1 MTKIDTEELYAFNQ
15 LLKESKEGLDLKF
28 KQSDLAIAD
37 FSKEGKLTGG
47 AWSSAKNHFDK
58 GYTPLINTFDSA
70 LVLLVDKFSDYTTE
84 FRQQVTGG
92 YVKLDTDQLEDLE
105 IRMQNLASYK
115 VQWLLDMADQLAGI
129 PGIGKFFDEVSLNS
143 TKKEVILL
151 RKFQEFEHSHRNEF
165 DEIAEALHF
174 LRIGLEAVGNKKNFQ
189 GASKGFGPI
198 DFNKDS
204 WASNLSKFNERNKDK
219 IDHIKKFEAAATAA
233 VIEQTAQIQNA
244 QMNMNSMNDAMMAE
258 INRSYSP
265 TYNPLSGKTWFIS
278 ESGWLVPYGEHYGK
292 VGNKK
297 VLNPNVIYIDPNGYK
312 YTTDSSGRI
321 SGTKAGL
328 NLGNGVRNNYAQKTV
343 GGVDRLPTDDG
354 GHLIASQ
361 FNGSGQIDNLVPQN
375 SGINRAGGEWFKLE
389 QNWASALKSGSDV
402 KVEIIPNYSANSLRP
417 ASFNVQYFID
427 GEKFSVVIKN
437 P

>member
-58 GYTPLINTFDSA
+58 GYTPLIDTFDSA

-92 YVKLDTDQLEDLE
+92 SVVLDTDQLQDLE

-174 LRIGLEAVGNKKNFQ
+174 LRIGVEAVGNKKNFQ
-189 GASKGFGPI
+189 GATKGFGPI

-244 QMNMNSMNDAMMAE
+244 QMNMNSMNDAMMNE
-258 INRSYSP
+258 INSTNSYN
-265 TYNPLSGKTWFIS
+265 YNPIGGKTWFTAEGFDVNNSSKRTKLNFADTGKLKNHFSKHGAEFGGVYSDADAYLFGANNVVTNGMKVQYNYKLQDGTFELRTGYVAFMKNSSLYNANGVPKKSYAKFEFVGTNNNGEITTYHL
-278 ESGWLVPYGEHYGK
+278 ESGKTFWKMMNNGE
-292 VGNKK
+292 NI
-297 VLNPNVIYIDPNGYK
+297 PVIHPI
-312 YTTDSSGRI
+312 
-321 SGTKAGL
+321 
-328 NLGNGVRNNYAQKTV
+328 
-343 GGVDRLPTDDG
+343 
-354 GHLIASQ
+354 
-361 FNGSGQIDNLVPQN
+361 
-375 SGINRAGGEWFKLE
+375 E
-389 QNWASALKSGSDV
+389 
-402 KVEIIPNYSANSLRP
+402 
-417 ASFNVQYFID
+417 
-427 GEKFSVVIKN
+427 
-437 P
+437 

>member
-28 KQSDLAIAD
+28 KQSDHAIAD

-47 AWSSAKNHFDK
+47 AWGSAKNHFDK
-58 GYTPLINTFDSA
+58 GYTPLIDSFDSA

-92 YVKLDTDQLEDLE
+92 SVVLDTDQLQDLE

-115 VQWLLDMADQLAGI
+115 VQWLLDMGDQLASI

-174 LRIGLEAVGNKKNFQ
+174 LGIGLEAVGNKKNFQ
-189 GASKGFGPI
+189 GDTKGFGPI

-219 IDHIKKFEAAATAA
+219 VDFIKESDAMAAAA
-233 VIEQTAQIQNA
+233 VAEQTAQIHNA
-244 QMNMNSMNDAMMAE
+244 QMNVNQMADAMMNE
-258 INRSYSP
+258 VNSTNSYN
-265 TYNPLSGKTWFIS
+265 YNPVGGKTWFTAEGFDVNNS
-278 ESGWLVPYGEHYGK
+278 NKRTKLNFADTGK
-292 VGNKK
+292 
-297 VLNPNVIYIDPNGYK
+297 LNNHFSK
-312 YTTDSSGRI
+312 
-321 SGTKAGL
+321 
-328 NLGNGVRNNYAQKTV
+328 
-343 GGVDRLPTDDG
+343 
-354 GHLIASQ
+354 H
-361 FNGSGQIDNLVPQN
+361 
-375 SGINRAGGEWFKLE
+375 GGEFGVYFNSNDYL
-389 QNWASALKSGSDV
+389 NG
-402 KVEIIPNYSANSLRP
+402 ANDLV
-417 ASFNVQYFID
+417 ANGIQVQYNYK
-427 GEKFSVVIKN
+427 GELRTGYVKFMKNSSLINPEGIPIKSFAKFEFVGTNSFGEITTYHIESKKTFWKMLNNGENIKIIN
-437 P
+437 PIE

>member
-58 GYTPLINTFDSA
+58 GYTPLIDTFDSA

-92 YVKLDTDQLEDLE
+92 SVVLDTDQLQDLE
-105 IRMQNLASYK
+105 IRMQQLASYK
-115 VQWLLDMADQLAGI
+115 AQWLLDMADQLAGI
-129 PGIGKFFDEVSLNS
+129 PLIGKFFDEISLNS

-165 DEIAEALHF
+165 AEIAEALHF

-189 GASKGFGPI
+189 GATKGFGPI

-219 IDHIKKFEAAATAA
+219 VDFIKESDAMAAAA
-233 VIEQTAQIQNA
+233 VAEQTAQIHNA
-244 QMNMNSMNDAMMAE
+244 QMNLNQMGDAIMNE
-258 INRSYSP
+258 VNRSNSP
-265 TYNPLSGKTWFIS
+265 LYNPLGGKTWPRPEDYNVSRKYKGVNLKSPIDEILS
-278 ESGWLVPYGEHYGK
+278 VATPGEQTRGK
-292 VGNKK
+292 
-297 VLNPNVIYIDPNGYK
+297 
-312 YTTDSSGRI
+312 TTQWIKGGDF
-321 SGTKAGL
+321 TTALKDFK
-328 NLGNGVRNNYAQKTV
+328 NLGITNIVEIQTTYGIGYVGILPDGRKIMVR
-343 GGVDRLPTDDG
+343 P
-354 GHLIASQ
+354 
-361 FNGSGQIDNLVPQN
+361 GS
-375 SGINRAGGEWFKLE
+375 
-389 QNWASALKSGSDV
+389 SALLNYPTL
-402 KVEIIPNYSANSLRP
+402 EIIN
-417 ASFNVQYFID
+417 FD
-427 GEKFSVVIKN
+427 KTKIKIRYDK
-437 P
+437 

>member
-58 GYTPLINTFDSA
+58 GYTPLIDTFDSA

-92 YVKLDTDQLEDLE
+92 SVVLDTDQLQDLE
-105 IRMQNLASYK
+105 IHMQQLASYK
-115 VQWLLDMADQLAGI
+115 AQWLLDMADQLAGI
-129 PGIGKFFDEVSLNS
+129 PLIGKFFDEISLNS

-165 DEIAEALHF
+165 AEIAEALHF

-189 GASKGFGPI
+189 GATKGFGPI

-219 IDHIKKFEAAATAA
+219 VDFIKESDAMAAAA
-233 VIEQTAQIQNA
+233 VAEQTAQIHNA
-244 QMNMNSMNDAMMAE
+244 QMNLNQMGDAIMNE
-258 INRSYSP
+258 VNRSNSP
-265 TYNPLSGKTWFIS
+265 LYNPLGGKTWPRPEDYNVSRKYKGVNLKSPIDEILS
-278 ESGWLVPYGEHYGK
+278 VATPGEQTRGK
-292 VGNKK
+292 
-297 VLNPNVIYIDPNGYK
+297 
-312 YTTDSSGRI
+312 TTQWIKGGDF
-321 SGTKAGL
+321 TTALKDFK
-328 NLGNGVRNNYAQKTV
+328 NLGITNIVEIQTTYGIGYVGILPDGRKIMVR
-343 GGVDRLPTDDG
+343 P
-354 GHLIASQ
+354 
-361 FNGSGQIDNLVPQN
+361 GS
-375 SGINRAGGEWFKLE
+375 
-389 QNWASALKSGSDV
+389 SALLNYPTL
-402 KVEIIPNYSANSLRP
+402 EIIN
-417 ASFNVQYFID
+417 FD
-427 GEKFSVVIKN
+427 KTKIKIRYDK
-437 P
+437 

>member
-58 GYTPLINTFDSA
+58 GYTPLIDTFDSA

-92 YVKLDTDQLEDLE
+92 SVVLDTDQLQDLE
-105 IRMQNLASYK
+105 IRMQQLASYK
-115 VQWLLDMADQLAGI
+115 AQWLLDMADQLAGI
-129 PGIGKFFDEVSLNS
+129 PLIGKFFDEISLNS

-165 DEIAEALHF
+165 AEIAEALHF

-189 GASKGFGPI
+189 GATKGFGPI

-219 IDHIKKFEAAATAA
+219 IDFIKESDAMAAAA
-233 VIEQTAQIQNA
+233 VAEQTAQIHNA
-244 QMNMNSMNDAMMAE
+244 QMNLNQMGDAIMNE
-258 INRSYSP
+258 VNRSNSP
-265 TYNPLSGKTWFIS
+265 LYNPLGGKTWPRPEDYNVSRKYKGVNLKSPIDEILS
-278 ESGWLVPYGEHYGK
+278 VATPGEQTRGK
-292 VGNKK
+292 
-297 VLNPNVIYIDPNGYK
+297 
-312 YTTDSSGRI
+312 TTQWIKGGDF
-321 SGTKAGL
+321 TTALKDFK
-328 NLGNGVRNNYAQKTV
+328 NLGITNIVEIQTTYGIGYVGILPDGRKIMVR
-343 GGVDRLPTDDG
+343 P
-354 GHLIASQ
+354 
-361 FNGSGQIDNLVPQN
+361 GS
-375 SGINRAGGEWFKLE
+375 
-389 QNWASALKSGSDV
+389 SALLNYPTL
-402 KVEIIPNYSANSLRP
+402 EIIN
-417 ASFNVQYFID
+417 FD
-427 GEKFSVVIKN
+427 KTKIKIRYDK
-437 P
+437 

>member
-28 KQSDLAIAD
+28 KQSDIAIAG

-58 GYTPLINTFDSA
+58 GYTPLIDTFDSA

-92 YVKLDTDQLEDLE
+92 SVVLDTDQLQDLE
-105 IRMQNLASYK
+105 IRMQQLASYK

-129 PGIGKFFDEVSLNS
+129 PLIGKFFDEISLNS

-189 GASKGFGPI
+189 GATKGFGPI

-219 IDHIKKFEAAATAA
+219 IDYIKKFEAAATAA
-233 VIEQTAQIQNA
+233 VIEQTAQIQNT
-244 QMNMNSMNDAMMAE
+244 QMNMNQMSDAMMAE

-265 TYNPLSGKTWFIS
+265 TYNPLGGKTWPSPENYNVSKKYKGVNIKS
-278 ESGWLVPYGEHYGK
+278 PIDEILSVASPGEKTRGK
-292 VGNKK
+292 TTQWIKDGDFTTA
-297 VLNPNVIYIDPNGYK
+297 LNDFN
-312 YTTDSSGRI
+312 
-321 SGTKAGL
+321 
-328 NLGNGVRNNYAQKTV
+328 NLGAKEIHEINTQYGIGFAGILPDGRQVNVRPGSSK
-343 GGVDRLPTDDG
+343 DLIPT
-354 GHLIASQ
+354 I
-361 FNGSGQIDNLVPQN
+361 
-375 SGINRAGGEWFKLE
+375 
-389 QNWASALKSGSDV
+389 
-402 KVEIIPNYSANSLRP
+402 EIINLDTTRLKIRY
-417 ASFNVQYFID
+417 D
-427 GEKFSVVIKN
+427 K
-437 P
+437 

>member
-28 KQSDLAIAD
+28 KQSDIAIAD

-58 GYTPLINTFDSA
+58 GYTPLIDSFDSA

-92 YVKLDTDQLEDLE
+92 SVALDTDQLQDLE

-189 GASKGFGPI
+189 GATKGFGPI

-219 IDHIKKFEAAATAA
+219 IDHIKKYEAESTAA
-233 VIEQTAQIQNA
+233 VIEMTAQIQNA
-244 QMNMNSMNDAMMAE
+244 QMNMNSMNDAMME
-258 INRSYSP
+258 EVNSTNSYN
-265 TYNPLSGKTWFIS
+265 YNPLGGKTWFHPEEMEIKKNS
-278 ESGWLVPYGEHYGK
+278 NSVNVELTQNSVNSKLKGYLLNKEHPVGGSKANWFEKALGFNQTNSNQLSNQIKFDQSKATQTAITDYGVKFSQIIPITG
-292 VGNKK
+292 
-297 VLNPNVIYIDPNGYK
+297 PNG
-312 YTTDSSGRI
+312 
-321 SGTKAGL
+321 
-328 NLGNGVRNNYAQKTV
+328 KTIKIEFV
-343 GGVDRLPTDDG
+343 
-354 GHLIASQ
+354 
-361 FNGSGQIDNLVPQN
+361 
-375 SGINRAGGEWFKLE
+375 W
-389 QNWASALKSGSDV
+389 
-402 KVEIIPNYSANSLRP
+402 
-417 ASFNVQYFID
+417 
-427 GEKFSVVIKN
+427 IKN
-437 P
+437 NDGIVRLVTSIPTKK

>member
-58 GYTPLINTFDSA
+58 GYTPLIDTFDSA

-92 YVKLDTDQLEDLE
+92 SVVLDTDQLQDLE
-105 IRMQNLASYK
+105 IRMQQLASYK
-115 VQWLLDMADQLAGI
+115 AQWLLDMADQLAGI
-129 PGIGKFFDEVSLNS
+129 PLIGKFFDEISLNS

-165 DEIAEALHF
+165 AEIAEALHF

-189 GASKGFGPI
+189 GATKGFGPI

-219 IDHIKKFEAAATAA
+219 VDFIKESDAMAAAA
-233 VIEQTAQIQNA
+233 VAEQTAQIHNA
-244 QMNMNSMNDAMMAE
+244 QMNLNQMGDAIMNE
-258 INRSYSP
+258 VNRSNSP
-265 TYNPLSGKTWFIS
+265 LYNPLGGKTWPRPEDYNVSRKYKGVNLKSPIDEILS
-278 ESGWLVPYGEHYGK
+278 VATPGEQTRGK
-292 VGNKK
+292 
-297 VLNPNVIYIDPNGYK
+297 
-312 YTTDSSGRI
+312 TTQWIKGEDF
-321 SGTKAGL
+321 TTALKDFK
-328 NLGNGVRNNYAQKTV
+328 NLGITNIVEIQTTYGIGYVGILPDGRKIMVR
-343 GGVDRLPTDDG
+343 P
-354 GHLIASQ
+354 
-361 FNGSGQIDNLVPQN
+361 GS
-375 SGINRAGGEWFKLE
+375 
-389 QNWASALKSGSDV
+389 SALLNYPTL
-402 KVEIIPNYSANSLRP
+402 EIIN
-417 ASFNVQYFID
+417 FD
-427 GEKFSVVIKN
+427 KTKIKIRYDK
-437 P
+437 

>member
-58 GYTPLINTFDSA
+58 GYTPLIDTFDSA

-92 YVKLDTDQLEDLE
+92 SVVLDTDQLQDLE
-105 IRMQNLASYK
+105 IRMQQLASYK
-115 VQWLLDMADQLAGI
+115 AQWLLDMADQLAGI
-129 PGIGKFFDEVSLNS
+129 PLIGKFFDEISLNS

-165 DEIAEALHF
+165 AEIAEALHF

-189 GASKGFGPI
+189 GATKGFGPI

-219 IDHIKKFEAAATAA
+219 VDFIKESDAMAAAA
-233 VIEQTAQIQNA
+233 VAEQTAQIHNA
-244 QMNMNSMNDAMMAE
+244 QMNLNQMGDAIMNE
-258 INRSYSP
+258 VNRSNSP
-265 TYNPLSGKTWFIS
+265 LYNPLGGKTWPRPEDYNVSRKYKGVNLKSPIDEILSVATPGEQTRGKTTQWIKGGDFITA
-278 ESGWLVPYGEHYGK
+278 LK
-292 VGNKK
+292 DFK
-297 VLNPNVIYIDPNGYK
+297 
-312 YTTDSSGRI
+312 
-321 SGTKAGL
+321 
-328 NLGNGVRNNYAQKTV
+328 NLGITNIVEIQTTYGIGYVGILPDGRKIMVR
-343 GGVDRLPTDDG
+343 P
-354 GHLIASQ
+354 
-361 FNGSGQIDNLVPQN
+361 GS
-375 SGINRAGGEWFKLE
+375 
-389 QNWASALKSGSDV
+389 SALLNYPTL
-402 KVEIIPNYSANSLRP
+402 EIIN
-417 ASFNVQYFID
+417 FD
-427 GEKFSVVIKN
+427 KTKIKIRYDK
-437 P
+437 

>member
-58 GYTPLINTFDSA
+58 GYTPLIDSFDSA

-92 YVKLDTDQLEDLE
+92 SVVLDTDQLEDLE

-115 VQWLLDMADQLAGI
+115 AQWLLDMADQLAGI

-219 IDHIKKFEAAATAA
+219 IDYIKKFEAAATAA
-233 VIEQTAQIQNA
+233 VIEQTAQIQNT
-244 QMNMNSMNDAMMAE
+244 QMNMNQMADAMMAE
-258 INRSYSP
+258 VNRSYSP
-265 TYNPLSGKTWFIS
+265 TYNPLGGKTWPSPENYNVSKKYKGVNIKS
-278 ESGWLVPYGEHYGK
+278 PIDEILSVASPGEKTRGK
-292 VGNKK
+292 TIQWIKDGDFTTA
-297 VLNPNVIYIDPNGYK
+297 LNDFN
-312 YTTDSSGRI
+312 
-321 SGTKAGL
+321 
-328 NLGNGVRNNYAQKTV
+328 NLGAKEIHEINTQYGIGFAGILPDGRQVNVRPGSSK
-343 GGVDRLPTDDG
+343 DLIPT
-354 GHLIASQ
+354 I
-361 FNGSGQIDNLVPQN
+361 
-375 SGINRAGGEWFKLE
+375 
-389 QNWASALKSGSDV
+389 
-402 KVEIIPNYSANSLRP
+402 EIINLDTTRLKIRY
-417 ASFNVQYFID
+417 D
-427 GEKFSVVIKN
+427 K
-437 P
+437 

>member
-28 KQSDLAIAD
+28 KQSDLAIAG
-37 FSKEGKLTGG
+37 FSKEDKLTGG

-58 GYTPLINTFDSA
+58 GYTPLIDSFDSA

-92 YVKLDTDQLEDLE
+92 SVVLDTDQLQDLE

-189 GASKGFGPI
+189 GATKGFGPI

-219 IDHIKKFEAAATAA
+219 VDFIKESDAMAAGA
-233 VIEQTAQIQNA
+233 VAEQTAQIHNA
-244 QMNMNSMNDAMMAE
+244 QMNLNQMGDAIMNE
-258 INRSYSP
+258 VNRSNSP
-265 TYNPLSGKTWFIS
+265 LYNPLGGKTWPRPEEYNVSRKYKGVNLKSPIDEILSVATPGEQTRGKTTQWIKGGDFTTALKDFKNLGITNIV
-278 ESGWLVPYGEHYGK
+278 EIQTTYGIGY
-292 VGNKK
+292 VGILPDGRKIMVRPGSSA
-297 VLNPNVIYIDPNGYK
+297 VLNY
-312 YTTDSSGRI
+312 
-321 SGTKAGL
+321 
-328 NLGNGVRNNYAQKTV
+328 
-343 GGVDRLPTDDG
+343 PT
-354 GHLIASQ
+354 L
-361 FNGSGQIDNLVPQN
+361 
-375 SGINRAGGEWFKLE
+375 
-389 QNWASALKSGSDV
+389 
-402 KVEIIPNYSANSLRP
+402 EIIN
-417 ASFNVQYFID
+417 FD
-427 GEKFSVVIKN
+427 KTKIKIRYDK
-437 P
+437 